1 MVVKPNL
8 IDIAKYY
15 FVDDLSSA
23 LTPSTRLRG
32 ILEKLHGG
40 RLIPEQSFGYLQ
52 SQELNALCLLAK
64 CSVTYEEFSNL
75 AKLEQI
81 DRQRVVNERR
91 EADQAAQAVEDEKN
105 QASFLAQQAAISALI
120 ESERLLYEAMLEHR
134 TLLSK
139 YGLCL
144 SVESEPSSRLISI
157 LRNLDLGKRFYAD
170 ELLWFETEGREYY
183 SEKLWHI
190 YNQREATHFA
200 DEYHKTKDLWHV
212 ASASKHYRKSG
223 MPSEADKLLSSI
235 FVQQFKL
242 NNPKLQSVLLTT
254 HGGVKRDLGLLS
266 EALQL
271 GLQAHK
277 VTPDNFRPCT
287 LLGAVSYELGKPSEG
302 DDWYK
307 KAVDRGYKEHDVDRD
322 LKNLL
327 RRVSEG
333 VFQKNRDFLL
343 KKDPVRYDWVNK
355 LRPNKSAK

>member
-1 MVVKPNL
+1 MVVKANL
-8 IDIAKYY
+8 IDIAKHY

-64 CSVTYEEFSNL
+64 CSVTYDEFSNL

-91 EADQAAQAVEDEKN
+91 EAEQAAQAEEDEKN
-105 QASFLAQQAAISALI
+105 QAFFLVQQAAISALI

-134 TLLSK
+134 ILLSK

-157 LRNLDLGKRFYAD
+157 LRSLDLGKRFSAD
-170 ELLWFETEGREYY
+170 EFLWFETEGKEYF
-183 SEKLWHI
+183 SDRIRHI
-190 YNQREATHFA
+190 YHQREAAHFA
-200 DEYHKTKDLWHV
+200 DEYRKTKDLWHV
-212 ASASKHYRKSG
+212 ASASKHYRKSE
-223 MPSEADKLLSSI
+223 MPSEADELLSSI
-235 FVQQFKL
+235 SSQQLK
-242 NNPKLQSVLLTT
+242 NPKLQSVLLTT
-254 HGGVKRDLGLLS
+254 HGGVKRDLGHLNQS
-266 EALQL
+266 LQL

-277 VTPDNFRPCT
+277 VAPDNFQPCT

-302 DDWYK
+302 DDWYR

-333 VFQKNRDFLL
+333 VFQKNMDFLL
-343 KKDPVRYDWVNK
+343 KKDPVRYEWVNK